1 MLLKT
6 KIKDFQSLHDVEIEH
21 GGVTIITGQSD
32 LGKSAILRSIKT
44 LHRNC
49 STVTDIKHGAHKFSV
64 EQTFDDGNVISI
76 EKSKTVNSYHV
87 NGQTLAKVGREV
99 PEMVREILK
108 TDELVLDKDLS
119 CDLNFSGQFDPQFL
133 LTESSTFVTKVISTL
148 SGIEIIYAAIREG
161 AAQAQKLKATSQI
174 LSGNIEGLLKFVGLQ
189 SDAVGLQSEL
199 AGLQYSEKESTTLS
213 ETIEKLGSLS
223 RRGEVLKAKVI
234 DVAPEEEALKTLSET
249 YKALISGQSKIDAL
263 EVLKKR
269 SESIKILDIEPVEA
283 LLSKIKTIYS
293 VLEGDEIVYNTLI
306 LRHKTITDFG
316 NKIEEADRIIAELE
330 AEEAK
335 LKISVKICG
344 ACGRPL

>member
-1 MLLKT
+1 
-6 KIKDFQSLHDVEIEH
+6 
-21 GGVTIITGQSD
+21 
-32 LGKSAILRSIKT
+32 
-44 LHRNC
+44 
-49 STVTDIKHGAHKFSV
+49 
-64 EQTFDDGNVISI
+64 
-76 EKSKTVNSYHV
+76 
-87 NGQTLAKVGREV
+87 
-99 PEMVREILK
+99 
-108 TDELVLDKDLS
+108 
-119 CDLNFSGQFDPQFL
+119 
-133 LTESSTFVTKVISTL
+133 VTKVISTL

-174 LSGNIEGLLKFVGLQ
+174 LTGNIEGLLKFVGLQ

-199 AGLQYSEKESTTLS
+199 AGLQSSEKGLVTLS
-213 ETIEKLGSLS
+213 ETIEKLGLLS
-223 RRGEVLKAKVI
+223 RRGEILKAKVI

-249 YKALISGQSKIDAL
+249 HKALISGQSKIDAL